1 MKILLLYPN
10 SYGMNMI
17 PPSLGILTAILKKAG
32 HELELFDSTEYV
44 ENDRD
49 FDKEKSDNLNARP
62 INDFSKLEEAKIFSD
77 PIEDFNSQVSRFRP
91 ELIAVSVTEDMFP
104 KSIELLS

>member
-17 PPSLGILTAILKKAG
+17 PPSLGIFTAILRQAG
-32 HELELFDSTEYV
+32 HNLSLFDSTDYV
-44 ENDRD
+44 ESDRD

-62 INDFSKLEEAKIFSD
+62 INDFSKLFKKHW
-77 PIEDFNSQVSRFRP
+77 Q
-91 ELIAVSVTEDMFP
+91 
-104 KSIELLS
+104 